1 MEDIDHID
9 FLDFMTEQELKSE
22 TEEANKE
29 LAEDINPT
37 TGDRY
42 GIYKN

>member
-9 FLDFMTEQELKSE
+9 FLDFMNEEELKSE
-22 TEEANKE
+22 TQEANKE

-37 TGDRY
+37 A
-42 GIYKN
+42 

>member
-9 FLDFMTEQELKSE
+9 FLDFMNEQELKSE
-22 TEEANKE
+22 TKEANKE

-37 TGDRY
+37 A
-42 GIYKN
+42 